1 MRSSEIPTLPV
12 SHRQTGDV
20 MLILKIIFLILIV
33 ICAIFYIMYIW
44 NFSLI
49 LLIIMLAVPAV
60 LFICTF
66 ITKKML
72 SVDFAVK
79 YDTASKSQDFP
90 VQIQLNNRSIFPVGK
105 AEAHIEYYNLFNNQ
119 INTFE
124 LYMPIQARNTQSVT
138 FQLKSKYC
146 GIINVK
152 CAYIYIFD
160 PLRLFKF
167 KVGKNI
173 SAEIPVMPDGHEI
186 SGTVSYSDR
195 VNEES
200 TRFSDTSPGDDP
212 SEVFDLRDYIPGD
225 KLNRIH
231 WKLSSKMDDFIV
243 KDYSLPVDIPTM
255 IFLDMKCYE
264 DSDYTLP
271 VFDTLVESLISVSQF
286 MLSCERMHTIV
297 FFNGKQHRFVE
308 RIVDSQESL
317 SALIQELITSITDN
331 LYCESPDV
339 YFLDNQNTT
348 LSSFTFISSVTDT
361 RILEY
366 IEENI
371 DSDLKNA
378 IIVTKSPT
386 ETEKIRE
393 SCAGLEIIPVVI
405 GKISASIKDIE
416 L

>member
-1 MRSSEIPTLPV
+1 
-12 SHRQTGDV
+12 
-20 MLILKIIFLILIV
+20 MLILKILFIILV
-33 ICAIFYIMYIW
+33 IISAIFYIMYIW
-44 NFSLI
+44 DFSLI
-49 LLIIMLAVPAV
+49 LLVIMSAVPV
-60 LFICTF
+60 ILLICTY
-66 ITKKML
+66 ITKRMM

-79 YDTASKSQDFP
+79 NENASKRQEFP
-90 VQIQLNNRSIFPVGK
+90 VQIQIQNRSIFPVGK
-105 AEAHIEYYNLFNNQ
+105 AEAHIEYYNIFNNQ

-124 LYMPIQARNTQSVT
+124 LYIPIQARNTQSVT
-138 FQLKSKYC
+138 FNLKSKYC
-146 GIINVK
+146 GIINIK

-173 SAEIPVMPDGHEI
+173 TAEIPIMPDGHEI
-186 SGTVSYSDR
+186 TGTLSYSDR

-200 TRFSDTSPGDDP
+200 TRFSDSKPGDDP

-231 WKLSSKMDDFIV
+231 WKLSSKMDTLIV
-243 KDYSLPVDIPTM
+243 KEYSLPVDIPTM
-255 IFLDMKCYE
+255 LFLDLKCYE

-271 VFDTLVESLISVSQF
+271 IFDTLVESLISVSQF
-286 MLSCERMHTIV
+286 MVACERMHTVV
-297 FFNGKQHRFVE
+297 FFNSKQHQFVE
-308 RIVDSQESL
+308 RIVDSHESL
-317 SALIQELITSITDN
+317 SAIIRELIISITDN

-339 YFLDNQNTT
+339 YLIDNQNIA
-348 LSSFTFISSVTDT
+348 LSSFTFISSATDT
-361 RILEY
+361 KMLEY

-371 DSDLKNA
+371 DSDIKNA
-378 IIVTKSPT
+378 IIITKSPM

-393 SCAGLEIIPVVI
+393 SCSGLEIIPVVI